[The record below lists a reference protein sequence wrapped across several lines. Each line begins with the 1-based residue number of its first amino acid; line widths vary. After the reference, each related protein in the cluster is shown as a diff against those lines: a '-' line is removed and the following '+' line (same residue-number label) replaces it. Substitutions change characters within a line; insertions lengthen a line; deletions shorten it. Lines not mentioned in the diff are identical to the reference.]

1 MTTNYYQAASSK
13 KKIDSLLII
22 EKDDFQRKGLTVAL
36 MDYFNEIRST
46 DNPVEALHQSA
57 SKKFNIII
65 SDYHF
70 DIMTGKDLISRL
82 IKQSPESRFFIFTV
96 NLNDECRN
104 ELEELGIENVFEK
117 PIDIKSLVN
126 KIIQTT

>member
-1 MTTNYYQAASSK
+1 MTTNYYQAVTSK

-22 EKDDFQRKGLTVAL
+22 EKDDLQRKGLTVAL

-57 SKKFNIII
+57 SKKFDVII

-70 DIMTGKDLISRL
+70 DIITGKELINKL
-82 IKQSPESRFFIFTV
+82 IKYNSESRFFVFTV
-96 NLNDECRN
+96 NLNDQCRN
-104 ELEELGIENVFEK
+104 ELKELGIDNVFEK
-117 PIDIKSLVN
+117 PIDIKSLIN
-126 KIIQTT
+126 KIVQTT